1 MGEHIPRFKTL
12 SAYYEQDGLALGGPH
27 EICVNMRCGDIA
39 YDVVVKQCRTRE
51 ITAVAAEP
59 IPWTNIQTPLFII
72 ERLLMLFDGAFV
84 PLVRAEFD
92 GSPDGDD
99 GEAEVRQVLAR
110 RLSYFDSDLRSS
122 NIPTTNSLTIAMF

>member
-51 ITAVAAEP
+51 ITTVAAEP

-72 ERLLMLFDGAFV
+72 ERLLMLFDGAF
-84 PLVRAEFD
+84 FHWS
-92 GSPDGDD
+92 GQSST
-99 GEAEVRQVLAR
+99 AR
-110 RLSYFDSDLRSS
+110 RMAMTARRRSDR
-122 NIPTTNSLTIAMF
+122 F